1 LSDIQDQPYLAQKN
15 LQKLSASIK
24 QNMSAKAEEAQARDP
39 YSQLKPSPT
48 AGMDNGSMS
57 VSDFRKMFKG

>member
-1 LSDIQDQPYLAQKN
+1 MQLSNGAIKVKAAS
-15 LQKLSASIK
+15 SASALA
-24 QNMSAKAEEAQARDP
+24 AKAEEAQARDP